1 MPDVQFRSD
10 PDSNDSCQVTPT
22 DTATNAAS
30 LLFNVDSI
38 ERGEGSVKG
47 GVINTSVILP
57 LGRVS
62 K

>member
-1 MPDVQFRSD
+1 MTASK
-10 PDSNDSCQVTPT
+10 
-22 DTATNAAS
+22 TATNAAS

-38 ERGEGSVKG
+38 EGGEGSLRG

>member
-1 MPDVQFRSD
+1 M
-10 PDSNDSCQVTPT
+10 
-22 DTATNAAS
+22 TATNTATNTA
-30 LLFNVDSI
+30 LLFDVDSI
-38 ERGEGSVKG
+38 EGGEGSLRG

>member
-1 MPDVQFRSD
+1 MTA
-10 PDSNDSCQVTPT
+10 N

-38 ERGEGSVKG
+38 ERGEGSLRG